1 MGILKNKNTRVIIF
15 VMVTLV
21 AVSLVVSKLYYQNV
35 NRAVDP
41 RIVPAREMYGQY
53 NDLAQVNDFNG
64 VLQLLDSIET
74 IYQSI
79 PHYKNAFEMG
89 VLSNNRAAVYLTL
102 AMHKDSILVPDDSQF
117 LLKIDKDTL
126 VNMAMKHIIHSV
138 DIYEAWKDE
147 YAELSETE
155 CKEKIQSDFYDGLSD
170 YPEDEKEKFL
180 QTRVNTFLQNQIE
193 INRRLSVSY
202 TNMGIAYRQQEA
214 YDLAIAAYRKA
225 IALWDKNLTAENNL
239 NVLLGRPMKD
249 PSVIQ
254 KIFPPDKENAE

>member
-21 AVSLVVSKLYYQNV
+21 AVSLVVSKFYYQNV

-53 NDLAQVNDFNG
+53 NDLAQANDFNG
-64 VLQLLDSIET
+64 VLQLLDSIEI
-74 IYQSI
+74 IYHSI

-102 AMHKDSILVPDDSQF
+102 AMHKDSILVPADSQF
-117 LLKIDKDTL
+117 LLNFDKDTL
-126 VNMAMKHIIHSV
+126 VNMAMVNITNSV

-147 YAELSETE
+147 YATLSETE
-155 CKEKIQSDFYDGLSD
+155 CKKKIQSDFYEGLND

-180 QTRVNTFLQNQIE
+180 KTRLNTFMQNQIE

-202 TNMGIAYRQQEA
+202 TNMGIAYRQQEE

-225 IALWDKNLTAENNL
+225 MALWDKNLTAENNL
-239 NVLLGRPMKD
+239 NVLLGRPLKE

-254 KIFPPDKENAE
+254 KLFPPDKEKT